1 MTSAYRNSA
10 LWVLVSLAIS
20 ILWGVSIGRGGNAW
34 LDFRAVYAGTR
45 CLIHQH
51 NPYNAGELEREY
63 LSEDGQRPPDS
74 PQYSQ
79 AIVYCINL
87 PTTFVIVAPFALLSW
102 GPAHILWM
110 LATGSAFALA
120 ILLMWHAG
128 WRHAPHVST
137 FLACILAADCAF
149 IFAAGNPAGIVV
161 GLGGIAVWCLLEDR
175 FVWIGVICLGLSLAI
190 KPHDSGFIWLY
201 FLLAGGVYRKRALQ
215 SALITAVIGLAALLW
230 VSYVAPHWMH
240 QLNAN
245 LATTSAHGGINEPS
259 LNSASGRSIYTVVDL
274 QAAVSIFRDDPRFYN
289 IVSYL
294 ICGTLLLIWLIWT
307 LRTRF
312 QLRRA
317 WFALAAAIAFELLIT
332 YHRPWDAQLTMLA
345 IPPCCML
352 WARRD
357 WRGRFAF
364 ATTAAAILFAGVIP
378 LAAFRML
385 ANSYEAGATRFGGQ
399 LLTVVLRRPEPI
411 ALLAM
416 GIFYLWAYVPHA
428 RPLQP
433 TQALGPA
440 IPRQS
445 PDLSALDALRTGD
458 RRNGH

>member
-10 LWVLVSLAIS
+10 LWVLFSLVIS

-34 LDFRAVYAGTR
+34 LDFRAVYAGAR
-45 CLIHQH
+45 CLIHH
-51 NPYNAGELEREY
+51 HDPYNVGELEREY

-74 PQYSQ
+74 LQYSQ

-87 PTTFVIVAPFALLSW
+87 PTTFVVVAPFASLSW

-110 LATGSAFALA
+110 LATGSAFGLA

-128 WRHAPHVST
+128 WSHAPHVST
-137 FLACILAADCAF
+137 FLACILAVDCAF

-161 GLGGIAVWCLLEDR
+161 GLCGIAVWCLLENR
-175 FVWIGVICLGLSLAI
+175 FAWIGVICLGLSLAI

-201 FLLAGGVYRKRALQ
+201 FLLAGGVYRKRAFQ
-215 SALITAVIGLAALLW
+215 SALITAVIGLAAVLW
-230 VSYVAPHWMH
+230 VSHVAPNWMH
-240 QLNAN
+240 EWNAN

-294 ICGTLLLIWLIWT
+294 TCGTLLLIWSIWT
-307 LRTRF
+307 LRMRF
-312 QLRRA
+312 RLCKA
-317 WFALAAAIAFELLIT
+317 WFALAAATAFELLIT

-357 WRGRFAF
+357 WRGRIAF
-364 ATTAAAILFAGVIP
+364 VTTTTAILFAGVIP

-385 ANSYEAGATRFGGQ
+385 AASYEACETRFGGQ

-416 GIFYLWAYVPHA
+416 GIFYLWTYVWHA

-433 TQALGPA
+433 PPALSPV
-440 IPRQS
+440 ISRQGAA
-445 PDLSALDALRTGD
+445 PCALDASRTGD
-458 RRNGH
+458 RRYGH